1 MGVLRACLTSLL
13 LLVLLTPAAAEN
25 RTAKSVESYYQQY
38 LQLPAQ
44 SAPNGHSYRE
54 TYRRLELYAWELPSE
69 EQLAHSV
76 ATEVDT
82 MLLACGIAPS
92 LTSDLDRNINYPFA
106 VRERLRGSLPE
117 RLVWIAACHGLTSG
131 IDDPHALFMTPEEW
145 NGIPSCG
152 GGYTGPPQ
160 RPPYPASVF
169 QPWR

>member
-1 MGVLRACLTSLL
+1 MGLVRACLISLAL
-13 LLVLLTPAAAEN
+13 FFLFTPAAAES

-38 LQLPAQ
+38 LRLPAQ

-54 TYRRLELYAWELPSE
+54 TYRRLELYAWVLPGE

-76 ATEVDT
+76 AAEIDT
-82 MLLACGIAPS
+82 MLLSCGIAPS
-92 LTSDLDRNINYPFA
+92 LTSNLERNINYPFA

-117 RLVWIAACHGLTSG
+117 RLVWIAACHGLTRG
-131 IDDPHALFMTPEEW
+131 IDDPQALFMTPEEW

-160 RPPYPASVF
+160 RPSYPPSM
-169 QPWR
+169 